1 VVFVIY
7 QIVACLYLAVG
18 IGAAAGLGFGLPRV
32 TRVAV
37 VGLAVGW
44 CLHALGFSLLHTL
57 DPTPPL
63 TDVGPAIS
71 FMAWVTVGGF
81 LLLLWRARVQ
91 GLIVLVAPVAFMGT
105 LFGLQR
111 LDAPEVPTFDVT
123 GGMPH
128 LHVLF
133 GSAGLALLGLAFLAG
148 LLFLTEHRRLKAK
161 RSLRAL
167 PALPSLE
174 ALDRVNVLALT
185 VGFPLLTLGL
195 VTGALWV
202 EGVHGRPWTGSLHE
216 VGTSLGWMV
225 YAVLVILRF
234 AAHQGARQCATS
246 AVGGFAVLFAGYLG
260 VGLLQ

>member
-1 VVFVIY
+1 VVFVIH
-7 QIVACLYLAVG
+7 QLVACLYLAAG
-18 IGAAAGLGFGLPRV
+18 IGAAAGLGFARPRV
-32 TRVAV
+32 TQVAV
-37 VGLAVGW
+37 GTLCVGW
-44 CLHALGFSLLHTL
+44 GLHAVGFSLLHTL
-57 DPTPPL
+57 DPPPPL
-63 TDVGPAIS
+63 SDVGPALS
-71 FMAWVTVGGF
+71 FMAWVGVAGF
-81 LLLLWRARVQ
+81 LVLLWRARLQ
-91 GLIVLVAPVAFMGT
+91 GLMVLVAPVAFMGT
-105 LFGLQR
+105 WFGLQR
-111 LDAPEVPTFDVT
+111 LEAPETATYEVT

-148 LLFLTEHRRLKAK
+148 LLFLTEHHRLKAK
-161 RSLRAL
+161 RSLTAL

-202 EGVHGRPWTGSLHE
+202 EGVHGSPWTGSLHE
-216 VGTSLGWMV
+216 VGASLGWVV
-225 YAVLVILRF
+225 YAVLVVLRF